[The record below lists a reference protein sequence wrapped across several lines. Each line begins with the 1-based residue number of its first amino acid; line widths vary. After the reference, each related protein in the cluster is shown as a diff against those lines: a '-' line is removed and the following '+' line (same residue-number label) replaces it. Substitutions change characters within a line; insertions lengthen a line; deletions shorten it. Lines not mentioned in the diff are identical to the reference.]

1 MIWWYQSLS
10 ISPIILRK
18 YLSAIKRDFD
28 WVCTK
33 TRTQ

>member
-18 YLSAIKRDFD
+18 YLSAIKS
-28 WVCTK
+28 
-33 TRTQ
+33 